1 MKHKPIDHRG
11 FTLIEL
17 MIVMAI
23 MALLMALVGPLTIQ
37 GYEKMQGKE
46 EQLALKNWLRANSY
60 RSYATGQAGEFTLD
74 ENQATFAFPTLAA
87 SPVLGPGGQ
96 AEQAL
101 PEDDGEPS
109 PQHIV
114 SQRSFKYLN
123 FQPQTLRVNTFGLVF
138 PGEVSLQLRGQD
150 LSLDLN
156 ERVHAIKK

>member
-1 MKHKPIDHRG
+1 MNHKPIASSG

-37 GYEKMQGKE
+37 GYEKMKGKE

-60 RSYATGQAGEFTLD
+60 RSFATGQAGEFTLD
-74 ENQATFAFPTLAA
+74 KNQAVFGYPLLAA
-87 SPVLGPGGQ
+87 NPVLAARGE
-96 AEQAL
+96 AEQGL
-101 PEDDGEPS
+101 PDDNGEPDQ
-109 PQHIV
+109 QHIV
-114 SQRSFKYLN
+114 SKRSFKYLN

-138 PGEVSLQLRGQD
+138 PAEVRLQLRGED

-156 ERVHAIKK
+156 ERVHAIKE